1 MSPLLNLSCSVVY
14 VWFNPVYYEVYEGD
28 GVITMTVERSGTNSI
43 PVNVSVVTQDIN
55 ATGKADIFSIIK

>member
-1 MSPLLNLSCSVVY
+1 MN
-14 VWFNPVYYEVYEGD
+14 YEVYEGD

-55 ATGKADIFSIIK
+55 ATGKANVFSIIK